1 MGTLIFNQKIFLRL
15 DPLVRKLFRLVTAVM
30 LAGTLAG
37 CQSLARAPYL
47 PQQLAASS
55 PSFRYDLAEPSS
67 QRRFVADLENTV
79 VDAPGGDALA
89 ISGGGANGAF
99 GAGVMY
105 GWSLRGGRPRFDVVT
120 GVSAGALV
128 APFVFAGPQFDGEL
142 KSAFVDGRSQKLMR
156 FRGFGALFKPGLY
169 RGDPLRKLVRQSL
182 STALIKAVARE
193 HSKGRRL
200 YIATVSLDAQR
211 QIVWDAGELA
221 RRGDPVSLKML
232 EDILVA
238 SASVPGIFP
247 PVLIKVQNGVNAVM
261 EMHVDGG
268 AVSNFFIW
276 PEDFPIDFA
285 PKGRLSR
292 VFVILNSRIDP
303 NFSVVRYGGVKIA
316 SRSFETMQKYA
327 TARQLKYVEK
337 ISEQRHIDLSVAEIP
352 AEYSSGFLDFSRDRM
367 ANLFNQGAELG
378 KSGRAFQRSDRAGK

>member
-1 MGTLIFNQKIFLRL
+1 M
-15 DPLVRKLFRLVTAVM
+15 V
-30 LAGTLAG
+30 AGALAG
-37 CQSLARAPYL
+37 CQSLARVPYL

-55 PSFRYDLAEPSS
+55 PSFRYDLTEPSS

-79 VDAPGGDALA
+79 VNAPGGDALA

-156 FRGFGALFKPGLY
+156 FRGLGALFKPGLY
-169 RGDPLRKLVRQSL
+169 RGDPLRKLVHQSL
-182 STALIKAVARE
+182 TPALIDAVARE
-193 HSKGRRL
+193 HAKGRRL

-211 QIVWDAGELA
+211 QVVWDVGELA
-221 RRGDPVSLKML
+221 RRGDPSSLQML

-238 SASVPGIFP
+238 SASVPGVFP
-247 PVLIKVQNGVNAVM
+247 PVLIRVQNGANAVL

-276 PEDFPIDFA
+276 PEDFPIESES
-285 PKGRLSR
+285 KGRLSR
-292 VFVILNSRIDP
+292 VFVLLNSRVDP
-303 NFSVVRYGGVKIA
+303 EFNVVKYGAVKIA

-327 TARQLKYVEK
+327 TARQIKYINA
-337 ISEQRHIDLSVAEIP
+337 ISEQRGVDLFVAEIP
-352 AEYSSGFLDFSRDRM
+352 VDYSDGFLDFSQSRM
-367 ANLFNQGAELG
+367 GELFSRGVELG
-378 KSGRAFQRSDRAGK
+378 ESGNAFLRRQ

>member
-1 MGTLIFNQKIFLRL
+1 MSKLILSRKIFLRL
-15 DPLVRKLFRLVTAVM
+15 DPLARKLFRLVAAVM
-30 LAGTLAG
+30 VAGALAG
-37 CQSLARAPYL
+37 CQSLARVPYL

-55 PSFRYDLAEPSS
+55 PSFRYDLTEPSS

-79 VDAPGGDALA
+79 VNAPGGDALA

-156 FRGFGALFKPGLY
+156 FRGLGALFKPGLY
-169 RGDPLRKLVRQSL
+169 RGDPLRKLVHQSL
-182 STALIKAVARE
+182 TPALIDAVARE
-193 HSKGRRL
+193 HAKGRRL

-211 QIVWDAGELA
+211 QVVWDVGELA
-221 RRGDPVSLKML
+221 RRGDPSSLQML

-238 SASVPGIFP
+238 SASVPGVFP
-247 PVLIKVQNGVNAVM
+247 PVLIRVQNGANAVL

-276 PEDFPIDFA
+276 PEDFPIESES
-285 PKGRLSR
+285 KGRLSR
-292 VFVILNSRIDP
+292 VFVLLNSRVDP
-303 NFSVVRYGGVKIA
+303 EFNVVKYGAVKIA

-327 TARQLKYVEK
+327 TARQIKYINA
-337 ISEQRHIDLSVAEIP
+337 ISEQRGVDLFVAEIP
-352 AEYSSGFLDFSRDRM
+352 VDYSDGFLDFSQSRM
-367 ANLFNQGAELG
+367 GELFSRGVELG
-378 KSGRAFQRSDRAGK
+378 ESGNAFLRRQ